1 MPRQHKTTLPLSARP
16 LPATPA
22 WIWEESFLIE
32 AGSGSHRTESTY
44 RSGLRLF
51 ADWLQHFGKAGYDL
65 EMVWPLTPTH
75 LNTAIVL
82 EFRTW
87 LTANRARATVTTYMA
102 AITGYLNY
110 LDGIEAL
117 PAEVRLGKL
126 QRQLARRRIDRN
138 QAEAVIDLDTPRQHM
153 PRIVTYYA
161 ELALPSGDDRYSRR
175 LSLLRDRAVVNT
187 LYSTGA
193 RISEIVA
200 LNRRSL
206 DDGRAHTALV
216 IGKGNKARTLY
227 LQEYARTAIQ
237 AYLRERR
244 DNNPALFV
252 AHSRNARAARLS
264 ITSVHNIVKRAVR
277 ALDLHADLSAHDFR
291 HFRATQLLRE
301 GMPIEVVQEFLGHAD
316 ISTTRNIYAPVLG
329 TEVVSEWLNNFD
341 IAPAEAGRRP
351 PPDEATTPAA
361 TSE

>member
-1 MPRQHKTTLPLSARP
+1 MPRQRKTALPLSERP
-16 LPATPA
+16 LPDTAA
-22 WIWEESFLIE
+22 WLWEESFLIE

-51 ADWLQHFGKAGYDL
+51 ADWLQHFGKGGYDL
-65 EMVWPLTPTH
+65 EMVWPLPPTQ
-75 LNTAIVL
+75 LSTALVL

-110 LDGIEAL
+110 LDGIELL
-117 PAEVRLGKL
+117 PTEVRLGKL
-126 QRQLARRRIDRN
+126 QRQIARRRIDRN
-138 QAEAVIDLDTPRQHM
+138 QSEAVIDLDTPRQHM
-153 PRIVTYYA
+153 PRIVSYYA
-161 ELALPSGDDRYSRR
+161 EQALPARNDRYNRR

-193 RISEIVA
+193 RISEVVA
-200 LNRRSL
+200 LNRRNL
-206 DDGRAHTALV
+206 DDGRAQTALIV
-216 IGKGNKARTLY
+216 GKGNKARTLY
-227 LQEYARTAIQ
+227 LQSYAREAIQ

-244 DNNPALFV
+244 DSNPALFV

-277 ALDLHADLSAHDFR
+277 ALDLHEDLSAHDFR

-329 TEVVSEWLNNFD
+329 TEIVSEWLNNVD
-341 IAPAEAGRRP
+341 VPPAQAE
-351 PPDEATTPAA
+351 PADK
-361 TSE
+361 